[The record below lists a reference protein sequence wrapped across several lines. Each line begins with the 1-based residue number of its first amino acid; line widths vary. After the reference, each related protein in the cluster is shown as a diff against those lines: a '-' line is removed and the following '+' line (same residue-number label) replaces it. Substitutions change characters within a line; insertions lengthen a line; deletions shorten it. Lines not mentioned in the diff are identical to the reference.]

1 MFDFINDQQL
11 KELTNAIFNNQ
22 DYSYNENGLNI
33 QAKSSDNGFTIEMK
47 YSEPKV
53 DLHEKEDFENW
64 LKSLDDELFTDVC
77 DFMGSEE
84 VTAISNCINSENI
97 ETVRAGI
104 IKFKTFYKKFIEYQL
119 EYYKR
124 CLANL
129 PR

>member
-1 MFDFINDQQL
+1 
-11 KELTNAIFNNQ
+11 
-22 DYSYNENGLNI
+22 
-33 QAKSSDNGFTIEMK
+33 MK
-47 YSEPKV
+47 YSEPKE
-53 DLHEKEDFENW
+53 DLLKKEKEDFENW
-64 LKSLDDELFTDVC
+64 LRALDDELFTDVC

-84 VTAISNCINSENI
+84 VATISNCINSEDI

>member
-1 MFDFINDQQL
+1 MFDQQL

-47 YSEPKV
+47 YSEPKE
-53 DLHEKEDFENW
+53 DLLKKEKEDFENW
-64 LKSLDDELFTDVC
+64 LRDLDDELFTDIC
-77 DFMGSEE
+77 EFMGSEE
-84 VTAISNCINSENI
+84 VAAISNCVASEDI

>member
-1 MFDFINDQQL
+1 
-11 KELTNAIFNNQ
+11 
-22 DYSYNENGLNI
+22 
-33 QAKSSDNGFTIEMK
+33 MK

-84 VTAISNCINSENI
+84 VAAISNCINNE

-104 IKFKTFYKKFIEYQL
+104 IKFKTFYKKFIEHQL
-119 EYYKR
+119 EYYKK
-124 CLANL
+124 CLTNL